1 MKYVTYFLCLLWH
14 WVATGA
20 YYVARVGALVP
31 GISTFSKSLV
41 ASYVAG
47 ASSQA
52 IDEKR
57 FSDAAKILKPI
68 EAYEIKDV
76 SVGSAQYNLA
86 YLYFYGHGVEKD
98 ERKAKEFFKKA
109 AEKGNSEAM
118 KFLRGSASND
128 PL

>member
-1 MKYVTYFLCLLWH
+1 MKYVTYFLRLLWH
-14 WVATGA
+14 WVATGV

-57 FSDAAKILKPI
+57 FSDAAKILKPV
-68 EAYEIKDV
+68 EAYKVKDAL
-76 SVGSAQYNLA
+76 VGSAQYNLA
-86 YLYFYGHGVEKD
+86 YLYFHGRGVEKD
-98 ERKAKEFFKKA
+98 ERKAKE
-109 AEKGNSEAM
+109 
-118 KFLRGSASND
+118 L
-128 PL
+128 